1 MATDGA
7 GDAPADGG
15 DGGKHSKGGSV
26 HGKFVDSDAEPGLV
40 TRHRVRVVQA
50 YRTTCTM
57 AYFLTTS
64 TACGM
69 EYEELLPVL
78 TDSKLLAGIQP
89 ASF

>member
-1 MATDGA
+1 MDGHVLNVVR
-7 GDAPADGG
+7 G
-15 DGGKHSKGGSV
+15 
-26 HGKFVDSDAEPGLV
+26 SDAEPGLV